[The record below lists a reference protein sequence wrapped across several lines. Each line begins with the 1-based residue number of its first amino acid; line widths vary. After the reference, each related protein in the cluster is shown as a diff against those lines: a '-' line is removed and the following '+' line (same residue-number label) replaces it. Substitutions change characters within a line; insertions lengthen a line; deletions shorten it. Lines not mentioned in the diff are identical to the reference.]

1 MKTNAETPSLESS
14 RLLSEQFVLLLM
26 LLLVF
31 IMAARTPVDSDLW
44 WHLKAGE
51 ETWNSGRIVM
61 QDSFSY
67 TRLGAAWVNH
77 SWLSQVGLYLA
88 FRAGGYAALSFLMAS
103 LAAVSM
109 GLVFMQMDGPPILRA
124 FILVLASVVASTVW
138 TPRPEI
144 ASLVL
149 LAGLAYLLWSY
160 KWRRRNHLWMLIP
173 LFILWS
179 NLHGGYA
186 LGLILAGCMIGG
198 EILNHLLGFAGEE
211 VLSWKAIRKLG
222 LWTLGAALV
231 VALNPNGVQ
240 MWLIPFK
247 TVGVNALQNL
257 ISEWASPDFHVLL
270 QQSLLWLFLG
280 SLAAIGLSGRRLD
293 GSDLVTLGVF
303 TAMAL
308 VARRN
313 YGPFAIVAAGILSRH
328 LWPALQAW
336 IERTREAGSAAWR
349 RLVSAQENASGAPP
363 HISPRLIQ
371 AVILILF
378 ALVAGL
384 KLSLATSPEL
394 IASAISKSYPAGAVA
409 WMQQNH
415 PAGRLFNSYN
425 WGGYLIWTN
434 PGYPVFV
441 DGRTDLYNDEILGQ
455 WISVVGAQPGWES
468 ILDKWDVR
476 LVLLEPDQPVVS
488 RLEESGW
495 RIDYQDAVSVLL
507 ER

>member
-1 MKTNAETPSLESS
+1 MKANAAPSPGRPGLSS
-14 RLLSEQFVLLLM
+14 GRFVFFLILLLI
-26 LLLVF
+26 F
-31 IMAARTPVDSDLW
+31 IMAARAPIDSDLW

-51 ETWNSGRIVM
+51 ETWTTGRIVM

-67 TRLGAAWVNH
+67 TRVGAVWVNH

-88 FRAGGYAALSFLMAS
+88 FRAGGYPALSFLMAF
-103 LAAVSM
+103 LAALSM
-109 GLVFMQMDGPPILRA
+109 GLVFWQMDGPPLLRA
-124 FILVLASVVASTVW
+124 FILALAGVVASTVW
-138 TPRPEI
+138 TPRPQM

-149 LAGLAYLLWSY
+149 LAGVAYLLWAY
-160 KWRRRNHLWMLIP
+160 KWRKRDQLWMLIP

-198 EILNHLLGFAGEE
+198 EILNHLLGFSGEE
-211 VLSWKAIRKLG
+211 VLPWKAIRKLG
-222 LWTLGAALV
+222 LWTVGAALV

-270 QQSLLWLFLG
+270 QQSFLWLLLIT
-280 SLAAIGLSGRRLD
+280 LAAIGLSGRRLD
-293 GSDLVTLGVF
+293 GADLATLGVF
-303 TAMAL
+303 AAMAL

-313 YGPFAIVAAGILSRH
+313 FGPFAIVAAGVLSRH

-336 IERTREAGSAAWR
+336 IKRTRERGPAFWR
-349 RLVSAQENASGAPP
+349 RLINAQENRSKAPP
-363 HISPRLIQ
+363 RISPRLIN
-371 AVILILF
+371 AVILVLLT
-378 ALVAGL
+378 LVAGL
-384 KLSLATSPEL
+384 KLYLVTSPEL
-394 IASAISKSYPAGAVA
+394 IATAISSSYPAGAVD
-409 WMQQNH
+409 WMQENH

-425 WGGYLIWTN
+425 WGGYLIWAN

-441 DGRTDLYNDEILGQ
+441 DGRTDLYSDEIIGQ
-455 WISVVGAQPGWES
+455 WASVVAAQPGWKD

-476 LVLLEPDQPVVS
+476 LALLEPDQPVVGQ
-488 RLEESGW
+488 LEENGW
-495 RIDYQDAVSVLL
+495 RVYYQDGVSVLL
-507 ER
+507 GR